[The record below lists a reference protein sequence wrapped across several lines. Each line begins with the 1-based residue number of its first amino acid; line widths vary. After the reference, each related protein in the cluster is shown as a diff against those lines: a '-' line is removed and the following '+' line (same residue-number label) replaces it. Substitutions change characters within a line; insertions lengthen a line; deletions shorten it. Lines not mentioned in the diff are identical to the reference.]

1 MAGRADTSR
10 ARALGQALSET
21 LHGHQLSEPS
31 EQLYEV
37 AVMTISVPWDEAQEK
52 SGKLPKVSSEG
63 AGTEP
68 ALPGSEPAPPL
79 FTH

>member
-1 MAGRADTSR
+1 
-10 ARALGQALSET
+10 
-21 LHGHQLSEPS
+21 
-31 EQLYEV
+31 
-37 AVMTISVPWDEAQEK
+37 MTISVPWDEAQEK